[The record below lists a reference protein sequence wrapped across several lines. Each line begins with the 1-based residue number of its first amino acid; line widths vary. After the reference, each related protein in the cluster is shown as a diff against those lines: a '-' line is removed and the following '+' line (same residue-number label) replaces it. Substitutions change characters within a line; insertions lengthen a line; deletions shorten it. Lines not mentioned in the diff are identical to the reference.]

1 MQQSLARQKALNEA
15 ERRLGG
21 TARYGVNKFSD
32 LTPEEFQS
40 RSLYTGCAVATF
52 TDITGCILFFS
63 FLFFSIVPS
72 IFPFLLIEKRLSP
85 RRQLRHNQQTP
96 DIYSRKVE
104 RLKGTR
110 FDWRDKG
117 VIGSIRD
124 QYRVIES
131 LHLSLLFLVVVV
143 VVVVVVVLF

>member
-52 TDITGCILFFS
+52 TNITGCILFFS
-63 FLFFSIVPS
+63 FLFSLDCSKYFSFSVDREAFVS
-72 IFPFLLIEKRLSP
+72 
-85 RRQLRHNQQTP
+85 T
-96 DIYSRKVE
+96 
-104 RLKGTR
+104 
-110 FDWRDKG
+110 
-117 VIGSIRD
+117 
-124 QYRVIES
+124 
-131 LHLSLLFLVVVV
+131 
-143 VVVVVVVLF
+143 